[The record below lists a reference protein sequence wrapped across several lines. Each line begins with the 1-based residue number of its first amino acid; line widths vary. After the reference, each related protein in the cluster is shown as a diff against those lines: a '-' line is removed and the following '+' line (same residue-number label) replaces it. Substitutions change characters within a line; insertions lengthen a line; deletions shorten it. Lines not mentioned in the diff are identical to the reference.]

1 MLKVIDV
8 AKLLGYG
15 FNKEAP
21 LLSTEPS
28 GLMDGYDKQRHEKR
42 ASMASPVNFDVQYD
56 EKRDDGECEMSKLP
70 ETDYNDSHNSIEFNS
85 VNQREP
91 PRSINSGISDFFSN
105 FGSLDSTTQMLK

>member
-1 MLKVIDV
+1 MVPNERPRISLQTFLFLAEGGTVEKKCIWNATLNFISDGPELLKVIDV

-21 LLSTEPS
+21 LLPTEPS

-56 EKRDDGECEMSKLP
+56 EKRDDGECECQ
-70 ETDYNDSHNSIEFNS
+70 T
-85 VNQREP
+85 
-91 PRSINSGISDFFSN
+91 PRN
-105 FGSLDSTTQMLK
+105 